1 MWIPSAVLQRGTSA
15 IFKFLLNPLLQ
26 SHMNPPPRIIPAPR
40 LRLRGGGVL
49 CLCLE
54 ERFGLGNF
62 SGPSSRW
69 YRVRTLDVGGFN

>member
-15 IFKFLLNPLLQ
+15 IFKFLLNP
-26 SHMNPPPRIIPAPR
+26 PPRIIPAPS

-69 YRVRTLDVGGFN
+69 YRERTLDVGGFN